1 MNGSPQRRKVV
12 ALILSGIFP
21 GLGQFYN
28 RQPFKGMAFVVA
40 GGVLTWLSGRAIPGD
55 LLTQNPPGLGL
66 LFWPCVLLIVWC
78 WSLIDAW
85 RAAYRS
91 GSDNSP

>member
-1 MNGSPQRRKVV
+1 MDRRKIV

-28 RQPFKGMAFVVA
+28 RQALKGTAFVVA
-40 GGVLTWLSGRAIPGD
+40 GGALTWLMGLALPGD
-55 LLTQNPPGLGL
+55 LLTQNPPVLSATLLLSLGL
-66 LFWPCVLLIVWC
+66 LLIVWI

-85 RAAYRS
+85 QVADR
-91 GSDNSP
+91 